1 MHYTAMFK
9 ALRQYAVLL
18 TMSSLS
24 PLVAADIVGGLL
36 KDSVAT
42 FSDSYDLIFY
52 SVKSAL
58 ARDLREQRKAVRQ
71 ESAVTNERIET
82 YLESRGIL
90 NRRDR
95 QPIARK
101 DFAQMIFQRFDLPRG
116 FFTKLFASPAWYYRD
131 AVRAGL
137 FNDSDQP
144 EGTMSTRE
152 MLSVFT
158 RAEELSRSLK

>member
-1 MHYTAMFK
+1 MLK
-9 ALRQYAVLL
+9 ASRQYALL
-18 TMSSLS
+18 LILAAQT
-24 PLVAADIVGGLL
+24 PLFAADVVGGLL

-58 ARDLREQRKAVRQ
+58 ARDLRAQQLSLRQ
-71 ESAVTNERIET
+71 ETAVTNERIES

-95 QPIARK
+95 QPIARR
-101 DFAQMIFQRFDLPRG
+101 DFAQMVIQRFDLPRG
-116 FFTKLFASPAWYYRD
+116 FFTKLFGSASWYYRD

-137 FNDSDQP
+137 FSDADQP
-144 EGTMSTRE
+144 ESTMSTRE

-158 RAEELSRSLK
+158 RAEALSRSLR

>member
-1 MHYTAMFK
+1 MLK
-9 ALRQYAVLL
+9 AVRQSALL
-18 TMSSLS
+18 LILS
-24 PLVAADIVGGLL
+24 GLFQVAAADIVGGLL

-58 ARDLREQRKAVRQ
+58 TRDLRAQNLAVRQ
-71 ESAVTNERIET
+71 ESAITNERIES

-95 QPIARK
+95 QPIARR

-116 FFTKLFASPAWYYRD
+116 FFTKLLGSSTWYYRD
-131 AVRAGL
+131 AVRIGL
-137 FNDSDQP
+137 FNDSDP
-144 EGTMSTRE
+144 SEGTMSTRE

>member
-1 MHYTAMFK
+1 MAHLKLT
-9 ALRQYAVLL
+9 LAVFVL
-18 TMSSLS
+18 TGTLS
-24 PLVAADIVGGLL
+24 GLMARDVVGGLL

-42 FSDSYDLIFY
+42 FSDSYDLIYY

-58 ARDLREQRKAVRQ
+58 TNDLREQRNAVRN
-71 ESAVTNERIET
+71 ESQITNERIEL

-101 DFAQMIFQRFDLPRG
+101 EFAQMIFQRFDLPRG
-116 FFTKLFASPAWYYRD
+116 FFTKLFGSSSWFYRD
-131 AVRAGL
+131 AVRIGL
-137 FNDSDQP
+137 FSDADSP

-158 RAEELSRSLK
+158 RAEALSRSK

>member
-1 MHYTAMFK
+1 MLRV
-9 ALRQYAVLL
+9 LRQYAILL
-18 TMSSLS
+18 ISGSL
-24 PLVAADIVGGLL
+24 LQLAAADVVSGLL

-58 ARDLREQRKAVRQ
+58 TRDLRAQNLSVGQ
-71 ESAVTNERIET
+71 ETAITTERIES

-95 QPIARK
+95 QPIVRK
-101 DFAQMIFQRFDLPRG
+101 DFAQMIFQRFNLPRG
-116 FFTKLFASPAWYYRD
+116 FFTRLFATSSWYYRD
-131 AVRAGL
+131 AVRVGL
-137 FNDSDQP
+137 FGDGDP
-144 EGTMSTRE
+144 AEGTMSTRE

-158 RAEELSRSLK
+158 RAEELSRTLK

>member
-1 MHYTAMFK
+1 MLK
-9 ALRQYAVLL
+9 ALRQYAILL
-18 TMSSLS
+18 IFGGLTQLA
-24 PLVAADIVGGLL
+24 AADIVGGLL

-58 ARDLREQRKAVRQ
+58 ARDLRAQNLSVRH
-71 ESAVTNERIET
+71 ESAITNERIES

-95 QPIARK
+95 QPIARR

-116 FFTKLFASPAWYYRD
+116 FFTRLFGSATWYYRD
-131 AVRAGL
+131 AVRIGL
-137 FNDSDQP
+137 FSHSDQS

>member
-1 MHYTAMFK
+1 MFH
-9 ALRQYAVLL
+9 AARQYAIILVL
-18 TMSSLS
+18 TVTASLS
-24 PLVAADIVGGLL
+24 SADVVSGLL

-58 ARDLREQRKAVRQ
+58 SRDLREQHKSVRQ
-71 ESAVTNERIET
+71 ESSVTNERIES

-95 QPIARK
+95 QPIVRR
-101 DFAQMIFQRFDLPRG
+101 DFAQLVFQRFDLPRG
-116 FFTKLFASPAWYYRD
+116 FFTKLFGSANWYYRD
-131 AVRAGL
+131 AVQAGL
-137 FNDSDQP
+137 FSNSDQA

-158 RAEELSRSLK
+158 RAEELSRTLK

>member
-1 MHYTAMFK
+1 MLK
-9 ALRQYAVLL
+9 ALSQYAFLL
-18 TMSSLS
+18 ILAIQT
-24 PLVAADIVGGLL
+24 PLMAADVVGGLL

-52 SVKSAL
+52 SVTSAL
-58 ARDLREQRKAVRQ
+58 TRDLREQRKVVRQ
-71 ESAVTNERIET
+71 ETAVTNERIES

-95 QPIARK
+95 QPIARR

-116 FFTKLFASPAWYYRD
+116 FFTKILGSATWYYRD
-131 AVRAGL
+131 AVRIGL
-137 FNDSDQP
+137 FSDSDQP

-158 RAEELSRSLK
+158 RAEELSRSSK

>member
-1 MHYTAMFK
+1 MVK
-9 ALRQYAVLL
+9 ALRQYAILVIFSGL
-18 TMSSLS
+18 TQLG
-24 PLVAADIVGGLL
+24 AADIVGGLL

-58 ARDLREQRKAVRQ
+58 ARDLRAQNLSVRQ
-71 ESAVTNERIET
+71 ESAITNERIES

-95 QPIARK
+95 QPIARR

-116 FFTKLFASPAWYYRD
+116 FFTKLFGSSAWYYRD
-131 AVRAGL
+131 AVRIGL
-137 FNDSDQP
+137 FNDGDQA

>member
-1 MHYTAMFK
+1 MQK
-9 ALRQYAVLL
+9 ALRQYVILIFFAVQAPL
-18 TMSSLS
+18 MS
-24 PLVAADIVGGLL
+24 ADIVGGLL

-58 ARDLREQRKAVRQ
+58 TRDLRAQHSSVRQ
-71 ESAVTNERIET
+71 ETAVTNERIES

-95 QPIARK
+95 QPIVRK
-101 DFAQMIFQRFDLPRG
+101 DFAQMIIQRFDLPRG
-116 FFTKLFASPAWYYRD
+116 FFTKLFGSSAWYFRD
-131 AVRAGL
+131 AVRVGL
-137 FNDSDQP
+137 FSDSDQA

-158 RAEELSRSLK
+158 RAETLSRTLK

>member
-1 MHYTAMFK
+1 MWK
-9 ALRQYAVLL
+9 ALSHYVFLIMFALQ
-18 TMSSLS
+18 S
-24 PLVAADIVGGLL
+24 PLMAADVVGGLL

-58 ARDLREQRKAVRQ
+58 TRDLRAQQLTVRQ
-71 ESAVTNERIET
+71 ETAVTNERIES

-101 DFAQMIFQRFDLPRG
+101 DFAQMIIQRFDLPRG
-116 FFTKLFASPAWYYRD
+116 FFTKLFGSSAWYYRD
-131 AVRAGL
+131 AVRIGL
-137 FNDSDQP
+137 FSDNDQA

-158 RAEELSRSLK
+158 RAETLSRTLR

>member
-1 MHYTAMFK
+1 MRSANRQI
-9 ALRQYAVLL
+9 ALFLILL
-18 TMSSLS
+18 LQA
-24 PLVAADIVGGLL
+24 PLVAGDVVGGLL

-58 ARDLREQRKAVRQ
+58 ARDLRAQQLSVKQ
-71 ESAVTNERIET
+71 ETAVTNERIES
-82 YLESRGIL
+82 YLETRGIL

-95 QPIARK
+95 QPIARR
-101 DFAQMIFQRFDLPRG
+101 DFAQMVIQRFDLPRG
-116 FFTKLFASPAWYYRD
+116 FFTKLFGSASWYYRD
-131 AVRAGL
+131 AVRVGL
-137 FNDSDQP
+137 FNDTDQP

-158 RAEELSRSLK
+158 RAEALSRSLK